1 MAKFKVKKIANVA
14 VNNDIVVSE
23 VNQIVANEIVNNEV
37 NTDIPEVVDSDIVVN
52 SEVVVDSDIPE
63 SEVDS
68 EIDSEVDSEVVDF
81 STPPIQEQRNYVMIS
96 LSDITIDRA
105 ANRKAGMDD
114 KSIMEFAKVLRR
126 DKGVNSPIQVYHD
139 IKSGKYKVI
148 SGHRRYLASVMAGF
162 SEIPAMIVKDQLSK
176 DDIFK
181 LRTGENLDRV
191 DLSLIDIAEAMDY
204 SITVLNW
211 TKKYT
216 AEWFSLKSH
225 RRYIGSDVTKIVTLL
240 QLPEIQKS
248 FLIDGS
254 MHVSTAYKWLRTNHK
269 NPVAANNATDA
280 LEALEEHIKNM
291 SQSRARKL
299 ADIVISKASG
309 DEPEAEEVLNSNS
322 NSEVETPESN
332 DSVINDSVIPE
343 SRIDPSLRLTPED
356 CFPDNGDEPTP
367 VSSRRSSPN
376 DIQPPTSQ
384 NQDSNNESNSEVE
397 RLLADAAKSERNK
410 EMSRERIIRML
421 MDIEEGTSGFP
432 VCGIFEIILSAI
444 NGHNESITEV
454 IVLCKEFVLAP
465 IAKEPEPKKGANKK
479 K

>member
-1 MAKFKVKKIANVA
+1 MAKVKKSVKANNVII
-14 VNNDIVVSE
+14 NSE
-23 VNQIVANEIVNNEV
+23 VSQIVANEIIDSV
-37 NTDIPEVVDSDIVVN
+37 IPESVIPESVIP
-52 SEVVVDSDIPE
+52 EVVVDSDIVN
-63 SEVDS
+63 SEDDS
-68 EIDSEVDSEVVDF
+68 DIEEIVDF
-81 STPPIQEQRNYVMIS
+81 STPPIQEQRNYVMIA

-114 KSIMEFAKVLRR
+114 KSITEFAKVLRR
-126 DKGVNSPIQVYHD
+126 DKGVNSPIQVYYCP
-139 IKSGKYKVI
+139 KTFKYRVI

-162 SEIPAMIVKDQLSK
+162 SEIPAMIVKEQLSK

-191 DLSLIDIAEAMDY
+191 DLSIIDIAEAMDY

-225 RRYIGSDVTKIVTLL
+225 RRYIGSDVTKIIQLL

-248 FLIDGS
+248 FLIDGT
-254 MHVSTAYKWLRTNHK
+254 MHISTAYKWIKTNLK

-322 NSEVETPESN
+322 EVETPEVA

-343 SRIDPSLRLTPED
+343 NRINPDLRLTPED
-356 CFPDNGDEPTP
+356 CFPESEEEATP

-376 DIQPPTSQ
+376 DITPPTTKS
-384 NQDSNNESNSEVE
+384 DSENESDSEVE
-397 RLLADAAKSERNK
+397 RLLADAKKTERSS
-410 EMSRERIIRML
+410 EMSLEQVKAML
-421 MDIEEGTSGFP
+421 YEIEVGVQGYPISGF
-432 VCGIFEIILSAI
+432 FEDLFSAMAG
-444 NGHNESITEV
+444 NNESIPEM
-454 IVLCKEFVLAP
+454 IALLKDMVLAP
-465 IAKEPEPKKGANKK
+465 KKGKNKNK
-479 K
+479 